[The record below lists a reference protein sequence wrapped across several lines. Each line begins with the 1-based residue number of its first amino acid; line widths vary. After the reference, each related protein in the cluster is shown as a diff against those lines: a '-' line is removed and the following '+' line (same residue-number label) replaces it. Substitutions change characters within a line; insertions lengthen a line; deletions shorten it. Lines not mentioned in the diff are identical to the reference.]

1 MSDCGA
7 FAIGE
12 SLDPVEFS
20 KDPYPVLE
28 RMRRHEP
35 VSRVGK
41 FGVYYIVRHAD
52 VAAVLRDDETYGV
65 GVETMLV
72 YDTFGRHMMTVDGD
86 EHTRYRLAARAPF
99 TPKLIRERL
108 ETTITAVVD
117 RLIDGFAAQGSV
129 EIRSAF
135 ASRLPVQV
143 MLVVFGLPPEDEPL
157 LRRWYDAFEK
167 ALGNYEWDPAVRAQG
182 KVFVEEFRAH
192 LQKRLDALK
201 GNTDETNLLA
211 ALVNDQPDRRLTDDE
226 ILRNA
231 LIIFFGGIST
241 VEALVLNALY
251 ALGRHPE
258 TFERARR
265 DPTLIP
271 AVLEETVRWL
281 SPVQAVTRYVRRK
294 TALHG
299 VVFEEGD
306 LVNCMIGSA
315 NRDADVFAN
324 PDSFDID
331 RADLSKHIAF
341 ATGPHTCLGL
351 QLARAE
357 GRIALSRLF
366 ERLPGCQV
374 DFGATSEPAGYEFRQ
389 PDRLGLVW

>member
-1 MSDCGA
+1 MRDDCS
-7 FAIGE
+7 FAIGN
-12 SLDPVEFS
+12 SLDPVEFG

-35 VSRVGK
+35 VSWVEK
-41 FGVYYIVRHAD
+41 FGMYYIVRHAD
-52 VAAVLRDDETYGV
+52 VSAVLRDDESYGV
-65 GVETMLV
+65 GAESMLV
-72 YDTFGRHMMTVDGD
+72 YDTFGRHMMTVDGG

-108 ETTITAVVD
+108 ETTIATIVD
-117 RLIDGFAAQGSV
+117 RLIDSFAALGSA
-129 EIRSAF
+129 EIRSSL

-143 MLVVFGLPPEDEPL
+143 MLVVFGLPFEDEPL

-167 ALGNYEWDPAVRAQG
+167 ALGNYEWDPDVRAQG
-182 KVFVEEFRAH
+182 RAFVEEFKAH
-192 LQKRLDALK
+192 LQKRLDTFK
-201 GNTDETNLLA
+201 GSTGETNLLA

-258 TFERARR
+258 TFERVRR
-265 DPTLIP
+265 DPALIP

-281 SPVQAVTRYVRRK
+281 SPVQAVTRYVRKK
-294 TALHG
+294 TVLHG

-324 PDSFDID
+324 PDVFDID

-357 GRIALSRLF
+357 ARIALSRLF

-374 DFGATSEPAGYEFRQ
+374 DFDATSEPSGYEFRQ
-389 PDRLGLVW
+389 PDRLRLVW